1 MDAPAR
7 GGAHRGRQPH
17 VAVVG
22 GGVAGLAAALELA
35 RDGGCRVTLLEGSG
49 SVGGKLRTS
58 DVGGAPVDEGA
69 EWMLTRRPEGLA
81 LATAAGLEDA
91 LVTPRTTTASV
102 WSRGALRPMPPGH
115 VMGVP
120 TDLAALARTGLLTPA
135 ELARIPLDSWL
146 PRSRLDG
153 TTSVGA
159 FVAGRLGQA
168 VVDRLVD
175 PLLGGVYAGS
185 SYGLSLDAVL
195 PQLAAPLRSE
205 RSLLAAA
212 RTARAAST
220 ASGAGPPF
228 STVSGGLGRL
238 PQALAERSGATV
250 RTGSTVRWLSRTAGG
265 WQLTLGSAAAPEVL
279 DADGVVLAVP
289 AAPAGRLLAD
299 VAPYAAVD
307 LADIRYASVAIV
319 TLAFR
324 RADVELPEGSG
335 FLVPAVESRVVKG
348 ATFSSAKWGWYA
360 DGDLV
365 HLRASVGRFGEE
377 EVLQRDDADLVDA
390 VVVDLQA
397 MLPRVTGTPV
407 DSRVTRW
414 GGALPQ
420 YAPGH
425 LARVQR
431 IRTAVAALP
440 ALAVCGAAYDGIG
453 VPAVAASGTEAGRQ
467 VRAALPAGREW
478 GHG

>member
-1 MDAPAR
+1 M
-7 GGAHRGRQPH
+7 
-17 VAVVG
+17 AVIG
-22 GGVAGLAAALELA
+22 GGIAGLAAALELA
-35 RDGGCRVTLLEGSG
+35 RDDACRVTVLEGSG
-49 SVGGKLRTS
+49 SVGGKVRTS

-81 LATAAGLEDA
+81 LAAAAGLDDQ
-91 LVTPRTTTASV
+91 LVAPQTTSATV
-102 WSRGALRPMPPGH
+102 WSRGALRPMPSGH

-168 VVDRLVD
+168 ALDRLVD

-185 SYGLSLDAVL
+185 SYGLSLEAVL

-212 RTARAAST
+212 RTVRAASDH
-220 ASGAGPPF
+220 SRAGPPF

-250 RTGSTVRWLSRTAGG
+250 RTRATVRWLSRTTKG
-265 WQLTLGSAAAPEVL
+265 WRVTLGSTADPEVL
-279 DADGVVLAVP
+279 DVDAIVLAVP

-319 TLAFR
+319 ALAFR
-324 RADVELPEGSG
+324 RADVQLPEGSG
-335 FLVPAVESRVVKG
+335 FLVPAVEGRVVKG
-348 ATFSSAKWGWYA
+348 ATFSSAKWDWYS
-360 DGDLV
+360 DRDLV

-390 VVVDLQA
+390 VVADLRE
-397 MLPRVTGTPV
+397 MLTRLTGPPV
-407 DSRVTRW
+407 DTRVTRW
-414 GGALPQ
+414 GGGLPQ

-440 ALAVCGAAYDGIG
+440 AVAVCGAAYDGIG

-467 VRAALPAGREW
+467 VRAALLPAGE
-478 GHG
+478 